1 MKYTVIGT
9 LCAST
14 YEQIE
19 AKTPEQA
26 YEKAALHA
34 SLCHQCSDA
43 VDLGDVYESVVLNE
57 AGEEVWTDRV
67 DQVSATFVKDWLEGL
82 VAALSAP
89 VADQTKVSEA
99 LIKTEA
105 LRKYLSPQGSAPT
118 SSDEEE

>member
-9 LCAST
+9 MNASI
-14 YEQIE
+14 YAKVE

-26 YEKAALHA
+26 YEKASFYP
-34 SLCHQCSDA
+34 SLCHQCSDE
-43 VDLGDVYESVVLNE
+43 VELGDVYESVVLNE
-57 AGEEVWTDRV
+57 GGEEVYTDRV

-105 LRKYLSPQGSAPT
+105 LRKYLSSQGSVPT